1 MTSHIENARTVTRVL
16 ENQFNI
22 FGIKFGA
29 DFLIGLIPWAG
40 DIVALCLSLYLVYIA
55 VEQKLPNHKVL
66 LIIFN
71 IATDFL
77 IGLIPIVGDISD
89 LFYRS
94 NSKNLAIIEE
104 YIKK

>member
-1 MTSHIENARTVTRVL
+1 MTNHIENARIFTRFL
-16 ENQFNI
+16 ENQYSI
-22 FGIKFGA
+22 FGLKFGA
-29 DFLIGLIPWAG
+29 DFLVGLIPWAG
-40 DIVALCLSLYLVYIA
+40 DVIALCLSLYLVYIA
-55 VEQKLPNHKVL
+55 VEQKLPYHKIL

-71 IATDFL
+71 ITIDFL
-77 IGLIPIVGDISD
+77 IGLIPVIGDISD